1 MCAFILRWIMDL
13 KYMDMAIEEAKK
25 AFEEDEVP
33 VGCVIV
39 KNNQILALTHN
50 RKEQMNSATKH
61 AEILAIEEASS
72 KHNNWRLDGCD
83 VYITLEPCP
92 MCASALKQARVSH
105 IFCGLSNSDFRNY
118 EIVLKILESDKNNAS
133 VPIINDNKVEGVIVA
148 TNTLDILNDII
159 YQPYVS
165 DYMVTFIIDEK
176 GTIESIISKVKT
188 KEHTEQIKTASNL

>member
-1 MCAFILRWIMDL
+1 MDL

-33 VGCVIV
+33 IGCVIV

-72 KHNNWRLDGCD
+72 KLNNWRLDGCD

-92 MCASALKQARVSH
+92 MCASALKQARISH

-133 VPIINDNKVEGVIVA
+133 VPIINDLAVEKVDKI
-148 TNTLDILNDII
+148 
-159 YQPYVS
+159 
-165 DYMVTFIIDEK
+165 MK
-176 GTIESIISKVKT
+176 GFFRNRRNS
-188 KEHTEQIKTASNL
+188 

>member
-39 KNNQILALTHN
+39 KNNQVLALTHN

-72 KHNNWRLDGCD
+72 KLNNWRLDGCD

-118 EIVLKILESDKNNAS
+118 EIVLKILESDKNNVS
-133 VPIINDNKVEGVIVA
+133 VPIINDLAVEKVDKIMKDFFR
-148 TNTLDILNDII
+148 NRRN
-159 YQPYVS
+159 S
-165 DYMVTFIIDEK
+165 
-176 GTIESIISKVKT
+176 
-188 KEHTEQIKTASNL
+188 

>member
-13 KYMDMAIEEAKK
+13 KYMDMAIEEARR

-72 KHNNWRLDGCD
+72 KINNWRLDGCD

-133 VPIINDNKVEGVIVA
+133 VPIINDLAVEKVDKIMKDFFR
-148 TNTLDILNDII
+148 NRRN
-159 YQPYVS
+159 S
-165 DYMVTFIIDEK
+165 
-176 GTIESIISKVKT
+176 
-188 KEHTEQIKTASNL
+188 

>member
-13 KYMDMAIEEAKK
+13 KYMDMAIEEARK

-72 KHNNWRLDGCD
+72 KLNNWRLDGCD

-118 EIVLKILESDKNNAS
+118 EIVLKILESDKNNVS
-133 VPIINDNKVEGVIVA
+133 VPIINDLAVEKVDKIMKDFFR
-148 TNTLDILNDII
+148 NRRN
-159 YQPYVS
+159 S
-165 DYMVTFIIDEK
+165 
-176 GTIESIISKVKT
+176 
-188 KEHTEQIKTASNL
+188 

>member
-72 KHNNWRLDGCD
+72 KLNNWRLDGCD

-133 VPIINDNKVEGVIVA
+133 VPIINDLAVEKVDKIMKDFFRKRR
-148 TNTLDILNDII
+148 N
-159 YQPYVS
+159 S
-165 DYMVTFIIDEK
+165 
-176 GTIESIISKVKT
+176 
-188 KEHTEQIKTASNL
+188 

>member
-72 KHNNWRLDGCD
+72 KLNNWRLDGCD

-105 IFCGLSNSDFRNY
+105 IFCGLSNSDSKNY

-133 VPIINDNKVEGVIVA
+133 VPIINDLAVEKVDKI
-148 TNTLDILNDII
+148 
-159 YQPYVS
+159 
-165 DYMVTFIIDEK
+165 M
-176 GTIESIISKVKT
+176 
-188 KEHTEQIKTASNL
+188 KEFFRNRRNS

>member
-1 MCAFILRWIMDL
+1 MDL
-13 KYMDMAIEEAKK
+13 KYMDMAIEEARK

-72 KHNNWRLDGCD
+72 KLNNWRLDGCD
-83 VYITLEPCP
+83 VYVTLEPCP

-105 IFCGLSNSDFRNY
+105 IFCGLSNSDFGNY

-133 VPIINDNKVEGVIVA
+133 VPIINDLAVEKVDKIMKDFFR
-148 TNTLDILNDII
+148 NRRN
-159 YQPYVS
+159 S
-165 DYMVTFIIDEK
+165 
-176 GTIESIISKVKT
+176 
-188 KEHTEQIKTASNL
+188 

>member
-1 MCAFILRWIMDL
+1 MDL

-72 KHNNWRLDGCD
+72 KLNNWRLDGCD

-133 VPIINDNKVEGVIVA
+133 VPIINDLAVEKVDKIMKDFFR
-148 TNTLDILNDII
+148 NRRN
-159 YQPYVS
+159 S
-165 DYMVTFIIDEK
+165 
-176 GTIESIISKVKT
+176 
-188 KEHTEQIKTASNL
+188 

>member
-1 MCAFILRWIMDL
+1 MCAFLLRWIMDL

-72 KHNNWRLDGCD
+72 KLNNWRLDGCD

-133 VPIINDNKVEGVIVA
+133 VPIINDLAVEKVDKIMKDFFR
-148 TNTLDILNDII
+148 NRRN
-159 YQPYVS
+159 S
-165 DYMVTFIIDEK
+165 
-176 GTIESIISKVKT
+176 
-188 KEHTEQIKTASNL
+188 

>member
-1 MCAFILRWIMDL
+1 MDL

-72 KHNNWRLDGCD
+72 KLNNWRLDGCD

-105 IFCGLSNSDFRNY
+105 IFCGLSNSDSKNY

-133 VPIINDNKVEGVIVA
+133 VPIINDLAVEKVDKI
-148 TNTLDILNDII
+148 
-159 YQPYVS
+159 
-165 DYMVTFIIDEK
+165 M
-176 GTIESIISKVKT
+176 
-188 KEHTEQIKTASNL
+188 KEFFRNRRNS

>member
-1 MCAFILRWIMDL
+1 MNL

-72 KHNNWRLDGCD
+72 KLNNWRLDGCD

-92 MCASALKQARVSH
+92 MCASALKQSRVSH

-133 VPIINDNKVEGVIVA
+133 VPIINDLAVEKVDKIMKDFFR
-148 TNTLDILNDII
+148 NRRN
-159 YQPYVS
+159 S
-165 DYMVTFIIDEK
+165 
-176 GTIESIISKVKT
+176 
-188 KEHTEQIKTASNL
+188 

>member
-1 MCAFILRWIMDL
+1 MDL

-72 KHNNWRLDGCD
+72 KLNNWRLDGCD

-118 EIVLKILESDKNNAS
+118 EMVLKILESDKNNAS
-133 VPIINDNKVEGVIVA
+133 VPIINDLAVEKVDKIMKDFFR
-148 TNTLDILNDII
+148 NRRN
-159 YQPYVS
+159 S
-165 DYMVTFIIDEK
+165 
-176 GTIESIISKVKT
+176 
-188 KEHTEQIKTASNL
+188 

>member
-33 VGCVIV
+33 IGCVIV

-72 KHNNWRLDGCD
+72 KLNNWRLDGCD

-133 VPIINDNKVEGVIVA
+133 VPIINDLAMEKVDKIMKDFFR
-148 TNTLDILNDII
+148 NRRN
-159 YQPYVS
+159 S
-165 DYMVTFIIDEK
+165 
-176 GTIESIISKVKT
+176 
-188 KEHTEQIKTASNL
+188 

>member
-1 MCAFILRWIMDL
+1 MDL

-39 KNNQILALTHN
+39 KNNKILALTHN

-72 KHNNWRLDGCD
+72 KLNNWRLDGCD

-105 IFCGLSNSDFRNY
+105 IFYGLSNSDFRNY

-133 VPIINDNKVEGVIVA
+133 VPIINDLAVEKVDKIMKDFFR
-148 TNTLDILNDII
+148 NRRN
-159 YQPYVS
+159 S
-165 DYMVTFIIDEK
+165 
-176 GTIESIISKVKT
+176 
-188 KEHTEQIKTASNL
+188 

>member
-13 KYMDMAIEEAKK
+13 KYMDMAIEEARK

-72 KHNNWRLDGCD
+72 KLNNWRLDGCD

-105 IFCGLSNSDFRNY
+105 IFCGLSNSDFKNY
-118 EIVLKILESDKNNAS
+118 EMVLKILKSDKNNAS
-133 VPIINDNKVEGVIVA
+133 VPIVNDLAVEKVDKIMKDFFR
-148 TNTLDILNDII
+148 NRRN
-159 YQPYVS
+159 S
-165 DYMVTFIIDEK
+165 
-176 GTIESIISKVKT
+176 
-188 KEHTEQIKTASNL
+188 

>member
-13 KYMDMAIEEAKK
+13 KYMDMAIEEARK

-33 VGCVIV
+33 IGCVIV

-72 KHNNWRLDGCD
+72 KLNNWRLDGCD

-133 VPIINDNKVEGVIVA
+133 VPVINDLAVEKVDKIMKDFFR
-148 TNTLDILNDII
+148 NRRN
-159 YQPYVS
+159 S
-165 DYMVTFIIDEK
+165 
-176 GTIESIISKVKT
+176 
-188 KEHTEQIKTASNL
+188 

>member
-13 KYMDMAIEEAKK
+13 KYMDMAIEEARK

-72 KHNNWRLDGCD
+72 KLNNWRLDGCD

-105 IFCGLSNSDFRNY
+105 IFCGLSNSDSKNY

-133 VPIINDNKVEGVIVA
+133 VSIINDLAVEKVDKIMKDFFR
-148 TNTLDILNDII
+148 NRRN
-159 YQPYVS
+159 S
-165 DYMVTFIIDEK
+165 
-176 GTIESIISKVKT
+176 
-188 KEHTEQIKTASNL
+188 

>member
-72 KHNNWRLDGCD
+72 KLNNWRLDGCD

-105 IFCGLSNSDFRNY
+105 IFCGLSNSDFKNY

-133 VPIINDNKVEGVIVA
+133 VPIINDLAVEKVDKIMKDFFR
-148 TNTLDILNDII
+148 NRRN
-159 YQPYVS
+159 S
-165 DYMVTFIIDEK
+165 
-176 GTIESIISKVKT
+176 
-188 KEHTEQIKTASNL
+188 

>member
-13 KYMDMAIEEAKK
+13 KYMDMAIEEARK

-39 KNNQILALTHN
+39 KNNQILTLTHN

-72 KHNNWRLDGCD
+72 KLNNWRLDGCD

-133 VPIINDNKVEGVIVA
+133 VPIINDLAVEKVDKIMKDFFR
-148 TNTLDILNDII
+148 NRRN
-159 YQPYVS
+159 S
-165 DYMVTFIIDEK
+165 
-176 GTIESIISKVKT
+176 
-188 KEHTEQIKTASNL
+188 

>member
-61 AEILAIEEASS
+61 AEILAIEEASA
-72 KHNNWRLDGCD
+72 KLNNWRLDGCD

-133 VPIINDNKVEGVIVA
+133 VPIINDLAVEKVDKIMKDFFR
-148 TNTLDILNDII
+148 NRRN
-159 YQPYVS
+159 S
-165 DYMVTFIIDEK
+165 
-176 GTIESIISKVKT
+176 
-188 KEHTEQIKTASNL
+188 

>member
-33 VGCVIV
+33 IGCVIV

-72 KHNNWRLDGCD
+72 KLNNWRLDGCD

-133 VPIINDNKVEGVIVA
+133 VPIINDLAVEKVDK
-148 TNTLDILNDII
+148 NMKDFFRNRRN
-159 YQPYVS
+159 S
-165 DYMVTFIIDEK
+165 
-176 GTIESIISKVKT
+176 
-188 KEHTEQIKTASNL
+188 

>member
-1 MCAFILRWIMDL
+1 MDL

-72 KHNNWRLDGCD
+72 KLNNWRLDGCD

-105 IFCGLSNSDFRNY
+105 IFCGLSNSDSKNY

-133 VPIINDNKVEGVIVA
+133 VPIINDLAVEKVDKIMKDFFR
-148 TNTLDILNDII
+148 NRRN
-159 YQPYVS
+159 S
-165 DYMVTFIIDEK
+165 
-176 GTIESIISKVKT
+176 
-188 KEHTEQIKTASNL
+188 

>member
-33 VGCVIV
+33 IGCVIV

-72 KHNNWRLDGCD
+72 KLNNWRLDGCD

-118 EIVLKILESDKNNAS
+118 QIVLKILESDKNNAS
-133 VPIINDNKVEGVIVA
+133 VPIINDLAVEKVDKIMKDFFR
-148 TNTLDILNDII
+148 NRRN
-159 YQPYVS
+159 S
-165 DYMVTFIIDEK
+165 
-176 GTIESIISKVKT
+176 
-188 KEHTEQIKTASNL
+188 

>member
-13 KYMDMAIEEAKK
+13 KYMDMAIEEARR

-72 KHNNWRLDGCD
+72 KLNNWRLDGCD

-133 VPIINDNKVEGVIVA
+133 VPIINDLAVEKVDKIMKDFFR
-148 TNTLDILNDII
+148 NRRN
-159 YQPYVS
+159 S
-165 DYMVTFIIDEK
+165 
-176 GTIESIISKVKT
+176 
-188 KEHTEQIKTASNL
+188 

>member
-1 MCAFILRWIMDL
+1 MDL
-13 KYMDMAIEEAKK
+13 KYMDMAIEEARK

-61 AEILAIEEASS
+61 AEILAIEEASA
-72 KHNNWRLDGCD
+72 KLNNWRLDGCD

-133 VPIINDNKVEGVIVA
+133 VPIINDLAVEKVDKIMKDFFR
-148 TNTLDILNDII
+148 NRRN
-159 YQPYVS
+159 S
-165 DYMVTFIIDEK
+165 
-176 GTIESIISKVKT
+176 
-188 KEHTEQIKTASNL
+188 

>member
-33 VGCVIV
+33 IGCVIV

-72 KHNNWRLDGCD
+72 KLNNWRLDGCD

-133 VPIINDNKVEGVIVA
+133 VPVINDLAVEKVDKIMKDFFR
-148 TNTLDILNDII
+148 NRRN
-159 YQPYVS
+159 S
-165 DYMVTFIIDEK
+165 
-176 GTIESIISKVKT
+176 
-188 KEHTEQIKTASNL
+188 

>member
-1 MCAFILRWIMDL
+1 MCAFILRWIMNL

-72 KHNNWRLDGCD
+72 KLNNWRLDGCD

-133 VPIINDNKVEGVIVA
+133 VPIINDLAVEKVDKIMKDFFR
-148 TNTLDILNDII
+148 NRRN
-159 YQPYVS
+159 S
-165 DYMVTFIIDEK
+165 
-176 GTIESIISKVKT
+176 
-188 KEHTEQIKTASNL
+188 

>member
-72 KHNNWRLDGCD
+72 KLNNWRLDGCD

-118 EIVLKILESDKNNAS
+118 EIVLKILESDKNNVS
-133 VPIINDNKVEGVIVA
+133 VPIINDLAVEKVDKIMKDFFR
-148 TNTLDILNDII
+148 NRRN
-159 YQPYVS
+159 S
-165 DYMVTFIIDEK
+165 
-176 GTIESIISKVKT
+176 
-188 KEHTEQIKTASNL
+188 

>member
-13 KYMDMAIEEAKK
+13 KYMDMAIEEARK

-72 KHNNWRLDGCD
+72 KLNNWRLDGCD

-133 VPIINDNKVEGVIVA
+133 VPIINDLAVEKVDKIMKDFFR
-148 TNTLDILNDII
+148 NRRN
-159 YQPYVS
+159 S
-165 DYMVTFIIDEK
+165 
-176 GTIESIISKVKT
+176 
-188 KEHTEQIKTASNL
+188 

>member
-13 KYMDMAIEEAKK
+13 KYMDMAIEEARK

-72 KHNNWRLDGCD
+72 KLNNWRLDGCD

-105 IFCGLSNSDFRNY
+105 IFCGLSNFDFRNY

-133 VPIINDNKVEGVIVA
+133 VPIINDLAVEKVDKIMKDFFR
-148 TNTLDILNDII
+148 NRRN
-159 YQPYVS
+159 S
-165 DYMVTFIIDEK
+165 
-176 GTIESIISKVKT
+176 
-188 KEHTEQIKTASNL
+188 

>member
-33 VGCVIV
+33 IGCVIV

-72 KHNNWRLDGCD
+72 KLDNWRLDGCD

-133 VPIINDNKVEGVIVA
+133 VPIINDLAVEKVDKIMKDFFR
-148 TNTLDILNDII
+148 NRRN
-159 YQPYVS
+159 S
-165 DYMVTFIIDEK
+165 
-176 GTIESIISKVKT
+176 
-188 KEHTEQIKTASNL
+188 

>member
-72 KHNNWRLDGCD
+72 KLNNWRLDGCD

-118 EIVLKILESDKNNAS
+118 EMVLKILESDKNNAS
-133 VPIINDNKVEGVIVA
+133 VPIINDLAVEKVDKIMKDFFR
-148 TNTLDILNDII
+148 NRRN
-159 YQPYVS
+159 S
-165 DYMVTFIIDEK
+165 
-176 GTIESIISKVKT
+176 
-188 KEHTEQIKTASNL
+188 

>member
-1 MCAFILRWIMDL
+1 MDL
-13 KYMDMAIEEAKK
+13 KYMDMAIEEARK

-72 KHNNWRLDGCD
+72 KLNNWRLDGCD

-133 VPIINDNKVEGVIVA
+133 VPIINDLAVEKVDNIMKDFFR
-148 TNTLDILNDII
+148 NRRN
-159 YQPYVS
+159 S
-165 DYMVTFIIDEK
+165 
-176 GTIESIISKVKT
+176 
-188 KEHTEQIKTASNL
+188 